1 MHSVDL
7 SIYQSFIQLSPN
19 NHLLDNLLTNP
30 SIHPSIL
37 LLTYLSTCS
46 LIHLSFTHL
55 SNYPFAQAPILYPS
69 TYPPVDLCIH
79 LSSYLVTLPPSHL
92 PPILYIYP
100 SVQQSIHPSVCLPAT
115 HPISMVC
122 RVSFM
127 LMSHM
132 GLQMHTRC
140 TQSSDFQ
147 DIQ

>member
-7 SIYQSFIQLSPN
+7 SIYQSFIQLSPI

-30 SIHPSIL
+30 SMYPP
-37 LLTYLSTCS
+37 TYLSV
-46 LIHLSFTHL
+46 HLFTH
-55 SNYPFAQAPILYPS
+55 PPILHPPIKLTICPS
-69 TYPPVDLCIH
+69 THPLSIH
-79 LSSYLVTLPPSHL
+79 LSSCGSMYPSVQLSSHPSTQSSTTHLV
-92 PPILYIYP
+92 YIYP